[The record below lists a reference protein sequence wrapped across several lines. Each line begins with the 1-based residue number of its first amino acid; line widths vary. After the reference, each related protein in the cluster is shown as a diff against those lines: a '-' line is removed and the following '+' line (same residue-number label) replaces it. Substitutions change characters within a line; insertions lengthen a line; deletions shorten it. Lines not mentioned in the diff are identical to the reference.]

1 MSEHGQGRYSR
12 FMSKYNLI
20 HNTMDMKVFLFEHVI
35 VIVF

>member
-20 HNTMDMKVFLFEHVI
+20 HNAMDMWLYFFLYM
-35 VIVF
+35 